1 MNKTMRN
8 VTLLAVLILALIVGL
23 IGALMVMVALP
34 ASPAYAVLPPRPS
47 GDPPAPVGGRIILTV
62 SGTTSQML
70 WAEVQWQDP
79 QGKWHNVDGWK
90 GMLDATQEW
99 WVGEDDLGTGP
110 FRWLVYSGSGGTLLA
125 TSDAFDLPDKAK
137 QPVNVEVSL
146 GP

>member
-8 VTLLAVLILALIVGL
+8 VTLFGVLILALIVGL

-34 ASPAYAVLPPRPS
+34 ASPAHALPPRPS
-47 GDPPAPVGGRIILTV
+47 PAQASAPVGGRIILTV

-70 WAEVQWQDP
+70 WAEVEWQDP
-79 QGKWHNVDGWK
+79 QGKWHSVDGWK
-90 GMLDATQEW
+90 GMFDATQEW

-110 FRWLVYSGSGGTLLA
+110 FRWLVYDGSGGTLLA
-125 TSDAFDLPDKAK
+125 SSEAFDLPDKPK
-137 QPVNVEVSL
+137 QTVNVEVSL